1 MYLVNYLIKELE
13 RFREYMPMI
22 AAMRAKGLEKR
33 HWAIVSKNFGM
44 EIVIEPGHLTLAYCI
59 EQKFYEGSK
68 LDMLK

>member
-33 HWAIVSKNFGM
+33 HWIVLSKNL
-44 EIVIEPGHLTLAYCI
+44 EYDHVIDPSQMTLA
-59 EQKFYEGSK
+59 
-68 LDMLK
+68 